1 MIGMTIG
8 YLVFTAVVWCF
19 IGQELRHAP
28 TKREWQGKETD
39 TEIQTDNRPEKDAYP
54 PQNAKMLFNVN
65 FDRFFIGA
73 NDF

>member
-54 PQNAKMLFNVN
+54 PQNASLPTEPHGNTMKERSAF
-65 FDRFFIGA
+65 
-73 NDF
+73 